1 MKILGIIA
9 EYNPFHKGHEYQIK
23 KAKEIQK
30 KYNIDVVIA
39 TIPSNEGVSI
49 EYYAETIYSQGGYGQ
64 GSLKDGMLLLLSME
78 DRDYDFYKKG
88 KVNDNMTISV
98 ENSILDP
105 TLSKL
110 KNNDFDVNIEE
121 LKALKDEITGLK
133 AEIKRLNEMDNIS
146 LSSLIVKDIKTV
158 GNSLIKIQEKAVGSI
173 KHLYD
178 NMKHQL
184 TYSLTK
190 AQEKFVEMKIGIVKG
205 LVNSMQSFIKEQQ
218 KKLNN
223 CLEKLDTLS
232 KEIQK
237 DEEKLNKG
245 NKEEI
250 SQSDNEN
257 KDIKSSEKTVVRNG
271 VERQGTNIQK
281 SNEKKPKSME
291 RKPSVLKTLKENQ
304 QKIRLEEKGKAERA
318 VKKDKGMEI

>member
-1 MKILGIIA
+1 MNDNKNIQRQEEQTKEVINEIKA
-9 EYNPFHKGHEYQIK
+9 EYTKTADFLEDNTDTQLKIAGEL
-23 KAKEIQK
+23 KE
-30 KYNIDVVIA
+30 
-39 TIPSNEGVSI
+39 E
-49 EYYAETIYSQGGYGQ
+49 
-64 GSLKDGMLLLLSME
+64 
-78 DRDYDFYKKG
+78 
-88 KVNDNMTISV
+88 
-98 ENSILDP
+98 
-105 TLSKL
+105 L
-110 KNNDFDVNIEE
+110 KNKDFDVNIEE

-158 GNSLIKIQEKAVGSI
+158 GNSLIKLQEKAVGSI

-190 AQEKFVEMKIGIVKG
+190 AQEKFVQVKIGIVKG
-205 LVNSMQSFIKEQQ
+205 LVSSMQNFIKEQQ

-223 CLEKLDTLS
+223 CLEKLDTLAN
-232 KEIQK
+232 EIKK

-245 NKEEI
+245 TKEEVK
-250 SQSDNEN
+250 QPDNEN

-291 RKPSVLKTLKENQ
+291 RKPSVLKALKENQ
-304 QKIRLEEKGKAERA
+304 QKIRLEEKGKAEKT
-318 VKKDKGMEI
+318 VKKDKEMEI

>member
-1 MKILGIIA
+1 MNDNKNIQRQEEQTKEVIN
-9 EYNPFHKGHEYQIK
+9 EIK
-23 KAKEIQK
+23 KEYTKTADFLEDNTDTQLK
-30 KYNIDVVIA
+30 IA
-39 TIPSNEGVSI
+39 GE
-49 EYYAETIYSQGGYGQ
+49 
-64 GSLKDGMLLLLSME
+64 LKGE
-78 DRDYDFYKKG
+78 
-88 KVNDNMTISV
+88 
-98 ENSILDP
+98 
-105 TLSKL
+105 L
-110 KNNDFDVNIEE
+110 KNKDFDVNIEE

-158 GNSLIKIQEKAVGSI
+158 GNSLIKLQEKAVGSI

-190 AQEKFVEMKIGIVKG
+190 AQEKFVQVKIGIVKG
-205 LVNSMQSFIKEQQ
+205 LVSSMQNFIKDQQ

-237 DEEKLNKG
+237 DEEKLNK
-245 NKEEI
+245 EEI
-250 SQSDNEN
+250 SQPDNEN
-257 KDIKSSEKTVVRNG
+257 KEIKASEKGSARDG
-271 VERQGTNIQK
+271 SERSENKPIKNDDRSSQNIK
-281 SNEKKPKSME
+281 

-304 QKIRLEEKGKAERA
+304 QKIRIEEKGKAEKT
-318 VKKDKGMEI
+318 VKKNKGMEI

>member
-1 MKILGIIA
+1 MNDNKNIQRQEEQTKEVIN
-9 EYNPFHKGHEYQIK
+9 EIK
-23 KAKEIQK
+23 KEYTKTADFLEENTDTQLKIAGELKE
-30 KYNIDVVIA
+30 
-39 TIPSNEGVSI
+39 E
-49 EYYAETIYSQGGYGQ
+49 
-64 GSLKDGMLLLLSME
+64 
-78 DRDYDFYKKG
+78 
-88 KVNDNMTISV
+88 
-98 ENSILDP
+98 
-105 TLSKL
+105 L
-110 KNNDFDVNIEE
+110 KNNDFDINIEE
-121 LKALKDEITGLK
+121 LKALKAEITGLK

-158 GNSLIKIQEKAVGSI
+158 GNSLIKLQEKAVGSI

-190 AQEKFVEMKIGIVKG
+190 AQEKFVQMKIGIVKG

-250 SQSDNEN
+250 KQTDNEN
-257 KDIKSSEKTVVRNG
+257 KDIKASEKASARDNS
-271 VERQGTNIQK
+271 ERSENKPIKNNDRSSKNIK
-281 SNEKKPKSME
+281 
-291 RKPSVLKTLKENQ
+291 RKTSVLKTLKENQ
-304 QKIRLEEKGKAERA
+304 QKIRLEEKGKAEKT

>member
-1 MKILGIIA
+1 MNDNKNIQRQEEQTKEVIN
-9 EYNPFHKGHEYQIK
+9 EIK
-23 KAKEIQK
+23 KEYTKTADFLEDNTDTQLK
-30 KYNIDVVIA
+30 IA
-39 TIPSNEGVSI
+39 GE
-49 EYYAETIYSQGGYGQ
+49 
-64 GSLKDGMLLLLSME
+64 LKGE
-78 DRDYDFYKKG
+78 
-88 KVNDNMTISV
+88 
-98 ENSILDP
+98 
-105 TLSKL
+105 L
-110 KNNDFDVNIEE
+110 KNKDFDVNIEE

-158 GNSLIKIQEKAVGSI
+158 GNSLIKLQEKAVGSI

-190 AQEKFVEMKIGIVKG
+190 AQEKFVQVKIGIVKG
-205 LVNSMQSFIKEQQ
+205 LVSSMQNFIKEQQ

-223 CLEKLDTLS
+223 CLEKLDTLAN
-232 KEIQK
+232 EIKK

-245 NKEEI
+245 TKEEI
-250 SQSDNEN
+250 KQTDNEN
-257 KDIKSSEKTVVRNG
+257 KDIKASEKTAVRDNS
-271 VERQGTNIQK
+271 ERTENKPIKNNDRSSKNIK
-281 SNEKKPKSME
+281 

-304 QKIRLEEKGKAERA
+304 QKIRQEENGKGEKT